1 MNPLSESALQ
11 IPGLLPSGYVLRQPS
26 DVEGE
31 VLALFDRFRDPML
44 RYVCTFGLA
53 VGDAEDVI
61 QEVFLALFTHLRRG
75 GSRANLQG
83 WLFRVAHNLALKQR
97 ARAKR
102 QAEQTVMLPVID
114 DICDPA
120 DDPESACAH
129 RQRQARL
136 RAVFDALPPRDRRCL
151 QLRGDGLRYR
161 EIAGVL
167 GISLGGVAKSL
178 ARTLQR
184 LTRAEMR

>member
-1 MNPLSESALQ
+1 MTRLSESALE
-11 IPGLLPSGYVLRQPS
+11 IPGLLPSGYVLRHAS

-31 VLALFDRFRDPML
+31 VLALFDRFRGPLL
-44 RYVCTFGLA
+44 RYICTFGIP
-53 VGDAEDVI
+53 VSDAEDLI
-61 QEVFLALFTHLRRG
+61 QDIFLALFTHLRRG

-83 WLFRVAHNLALKQR
+83 WLFRVAHNMALKHR
-97 ARAKR
+97 ARVRR
-102 QAEQTVMLPVID
+102 QAVLSARLPDVIA
-114 DICDPA
+114 DPA
-120 DDPESACAH
+120 DDPEGTCVH

-136 RAVFDALPPRDRRCL
+136 RAVFEALPPRDRRCL
-151 QLRGDGLRYR
+151 QLRSDGLRYR

-184 LTRAEMR
+184 LTRADMR